1 MTAKIWNIWNES
13 GGPKYPHEKVIQ
25 FCFRRFYPEIRSET
39 KVLDLGCGS
48 GVHCIFL
55 AREGFQ
61 VTGTDISEIGVAN
74 TKEKL
79 STLGLK
85 ADIYVEAADLLN
97 FAPSTF
103 DCVICIGV
111 YDSAGYAVAK
121 NSIPRVSEI
130 LKKGGCGFFLFAS
143 DRDFRVKGENP
154 LGLHGYSQNEV
165 EEIFGNT
172 FSKVYIDR
180 YITTYQNR
188 TIEEN
193 DWLITVEK

>member
-1 MTAKIWNIWNES
+1 MTAEIWNIWNES
-13 GGPKYPHEKVIQ
+13 GGPKYPQEKVIQ

-79 STLGLK
+79 ITLGLK

-97 FAPSTF
+97 
-103 DCVICIGV
+103 
-111 YDSAGYAVAK
+111 
-121 NSIPRVSEI
+121 
-130 LKKGGCGFFLFAS
+130 
-143 DRDFRVKGENP
+143 
-154 LGLHGYSQNEV
+154 
-165 EEIFGNT
+165 
-172 FSKVYIDR
+172 
-180 YITTYQNR
+180 
-188 TIEEN
+188 
-193 DWLITVEK
+193 